1 MPVSMM
7 NVGVVEMRVSQRAM
21 NVEMRVWLA
30 AIPVEVVPMPMMG
43 VVRVRMGMLHRPKA
57 VRRRIE

>member
-30 AIPVEVVPMPMMG
+30 AIPVEIVPMPMMG
-43 VVRVRMGMLHRPKA
+43 VVRVRMGMLHRPM
-57 VRRRIE
+57 